1 MCDVSGIFFFDKDVS
16 GILLVSLGFLM
27 IVFVQLCLLY
37 QNVVRNEAYMCL
49 CLYRM
54 VFSSSSSLSSSFF

>member
-1 MCDVSGIFFFDKDVS
+1 MCDVS